1 VFEIAVPREVFE
13 SVVGFGNFAQAE
25 ALGLLAVS
33 PDGAVRV
40 PRLLGLVVPQDETL
54 AATAA
59 QEIYEV
65 WEKSESEIEC
75 LEMHRLAISGKVG
88 AIAADIGSRLAHHW
102 RHEDGKSWKA
112 ATLCKLTLEVSDS
125 YKIWYQ
131 LAQST
136 QSLEDYQTTMD
147 KLPSE
152 DLDEKT
158 LRGKAVIIHSAGTFH
173 ATQGR
178 ISDAIALY
186 EESLAISKSISDQ
199 RGIATATYSIADA
212 YRHQGKVDEA
222 LPLYEKSLAIQ
233 RSIGNQH
240 GIAAILKDLG
250 MEHYTQGNI
259 YEGTALLKES
269 LTILQSI
276 GKHFGYYPHLRY
288 GIPAGIEELIAGIP
302 RERKRRYSSDVD
314 DWDL

>member
-1 VFEIAVPREVFE
+1 VLGAI
-13 SVVGFGNFAQAE
+13 

-33 PDGAVRV
+33 PDGSVRV
-40 PRLLGLVVPQDETL
+40 PRLLGLEVPQDETL

-59 QEIYEV
+59 QAIYEV
-65 WEKSESEIEC
+65 WWENLDDSTELQC
-75 LEMHRLAISGKVG
+75 LEIHRLAIVGRVG
-88 AIAADIGSRLAHHW
+88 AIAVDIGSQLAHHW
-102 RHEDGKSWKA
+102 RHENGNSWKA
-112 ATLCKLTLEVSDS
+112 ATLCRLTLEVSDS
-125 YKIWYQ
+125 YRIWYQ

-136 QSLEDYQTTMD
+136 QSLEDYQTTMG

-158 LRGKAVIIHSAGTFH
+158 LQGKAVIIHSTGTFY
-173 ATQGR
+173 ANQGG
-178 ISDAIALY
+178 ISEAIALY
-186 EESLAISKSISDQ
+186 EESLAISNSISDQ

-233 RSIGNQH
+233 RSIRNEQ

-250 MEHYTQGNI
+250 MEHYSQGNI
-259 YEGTALLKES
+259 YEGITLLKES

-276 GKHFGYYPHLRY
+276 GNHFGYYPHLRY

-302 RERKRRYSSDVD
+302 RERKRRYSSHVD